1 MLILKPNEIG
11 GKVLE
16 TNADAIQL
24 LNGGVLLD
32 DGNTLLTNQIAQ
44 FGTMTV
50 VNTAS
55 GESAIIRL
63 KGSPTPV
70 IVDGDA
76 SIVIGLA
83 TATKIG
89 VDFDTDQYKID
100 NLTGGPVFIDFSFVV

>member
-1 MLILKPNEIG
+1 MCECVHPP
-11 GKVLE
+11 
-16 TNADAIQL
+16 L
-24 LNGGVLLD
+24 LVEPED
-32 DGNTLLTNQIAQ
+32 
-44 FGTMTV
+44 
-50 VNTAS
+50 
-55 GESAIIRL
+55 EEL
-63 KGSPTPV
+63 KGSATPV